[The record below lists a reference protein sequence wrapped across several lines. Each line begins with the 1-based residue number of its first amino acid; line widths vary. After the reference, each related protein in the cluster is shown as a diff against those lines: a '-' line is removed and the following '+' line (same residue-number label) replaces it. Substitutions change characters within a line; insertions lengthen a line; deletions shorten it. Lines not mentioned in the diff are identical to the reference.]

1 MAELPLSEGGDQET
15 ATCLSPAVT
24 AMERG
29 AEGVENGATV
39 DVAIEGGENPAMFFA
54 ETRNL

>member
-1 MAELPLSEGGDQET
+1 MAELPLSAG
-15 ATCLSPAVT
+15 ATHVTVASLSPAV
-24 AMERG
+24 AEVAVG